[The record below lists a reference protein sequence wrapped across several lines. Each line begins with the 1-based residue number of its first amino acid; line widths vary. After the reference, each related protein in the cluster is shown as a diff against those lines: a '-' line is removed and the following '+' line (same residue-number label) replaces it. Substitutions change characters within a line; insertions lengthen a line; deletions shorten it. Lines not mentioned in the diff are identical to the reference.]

1 MVRWYV
7 QIYGSVF
14 VVVVV
19 VVVDMLTHELLLAPP
34 PLEVVV
40 ESDLEMES
48 SLAVR
53 HSDLTAVLCSA
64 CTRETSSS
72 ATVGD

>member
-1 MVRWYV
+1 MCRSMVL
-7 QIYGSVF
+7 F
-14 VVVVV
+14 CFV

-48 SLAVR
+48 SLAVL